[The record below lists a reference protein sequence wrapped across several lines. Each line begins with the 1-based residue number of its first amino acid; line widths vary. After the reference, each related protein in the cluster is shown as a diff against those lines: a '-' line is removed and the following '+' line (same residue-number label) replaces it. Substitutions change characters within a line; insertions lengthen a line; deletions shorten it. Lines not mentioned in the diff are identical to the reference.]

1 MDFVNTLHL
10 GASRVLDQAPLRRA
24 RSTFLQRSHSPS
36 KPRRRASPGIGCRA
50 NAKGTPATKGERE
63 SAPTHLPEE
72 EAVVEIVQAEAE
84 ATRTSANDRTGAVAT
99 RVVAVTGISA
109 SARRDVVPDR
119 RDRDE
124 ECTWPMAR
132 GSNQLWRAMCRL
144 HLPRSRLGLYFH
156 DRGRNRD

>member
-1 MDFVNTLHL
+1 MDFMNTLHL

-50 NAKGTPATKGERE
+50 NAKGTPATKGERD

-109 SARRDVVPDR
+109 SARRDVIPGGTGMRNVPGQWRGVAISCGERCVAFTFPGVDWV
-119 RDRDE
+119 
-124 ECTWPMAR
+124 CTSMTVEVR
-132 GSNQLWRAMCRL
+132 T
-144 HLPRSRLGLYFH
+144 F
-156 DRGRNRD
+156 